1 MHTDFLPLRDQ
12 LRTNPIVYVCLG
24 CLIVTHLILMVILVT
39 SIASIAPEIKT
50 TLSDVQ
56 IIVPEMRRS
65 LFELGQLVPE
75 IKAGMDV
82 LNQLCVDN
90 SNCHVSH

>member
-1 MHTDFLPLRDQ
+1 MQIDFIPLREQ
-12 LRTNPIVYVCLG
+12 VRTNSIVYVCIG
-24 CLIVTHLILMVILVT
+24 CLLVTHFILMIILVT
-39 SIASIAPEIKT
+39 SIVSIGPEIKT

-75 IKAGMDV
+75 IKAGMDI
-82 LNQLCVDN
+82 LNQLCVD
-90 SNCHVSH
+90 SRNCH